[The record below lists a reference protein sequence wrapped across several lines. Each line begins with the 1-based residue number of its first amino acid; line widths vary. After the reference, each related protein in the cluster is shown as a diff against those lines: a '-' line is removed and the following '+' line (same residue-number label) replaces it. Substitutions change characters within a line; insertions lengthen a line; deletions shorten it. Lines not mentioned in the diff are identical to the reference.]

1 MFDLEKREKFILIF
15 LLVALLIGLSLKI
28 YRKHNKEIVDVKIKS
43 FNYEPSQEAP
53 LKININEADEE
64 ALAGLDGIGPSLA
77 RRILAYRSERGGFG
91 SVEELKKVKGIGEKL
106 FEKIK
111 DEVSVE

>member
-1 MFDLEKREKFILIF
+1 MVNLGKTEKFILIF
-15 LLVALLIGLSLKI
+15 LLAALLTGLSLKI
-28 YRKHNKEIVDVKIKS
+28 CRKHNRIVDVKIKS
-43 FNYEPSQEAP
+43 FNYEPSRDAP
-53 LKININEADEE
+53 LRININEADEE

-91 SVEELKKVKGIGEKL
+91 SVEELKKVKGLGEKL